1 MKQGTIIWRMNGNFL
16 INYWDSYNKKLSP
29 YFITAENLQPLNVNF
44 LHNENDYKEAKEYC
58 DKIQQNGELYFLTN

>member
-16 INYWDSYNKKLSP
+16 INYWDSVNKQLSP
-29 YFITAENLQPLNVNF
+29 YFITSENLQS

-58 DKIQQNGELYFLTN
+58 DNIQQEGELYFLIN

>member
-29 YFITAENLQPLNVNF
+29 YFITAENLQPL
-44 LHNENDYKEAKEYC
+44 HNENDYKEAKEYC
-58 DKIQQNGELYFLTN
+58 DNIQQEGELYFLTN

>member
-29 YFITAENLQPLNVNF
+29 YFITAENLQPL
-44 LHNENDYKEAKEYC
+44 HTEDDYKEAKEYC